1 MKKLYISESER
12 YDILRKHNSR
22 TVFLEQNQPAQQNYT
37 IQDIQNKL
45 LSLGYGVGD
54 TGADNKFGNNTLTAI
69 EKALGSIGGTQN
81 VQTNS
86 SGGKSMTGGGSL
98 SSIKNSGRLGGGK
111 NQPESETTKELSAN
125 KLDTKTTTGLNTTN
139 GSVTSVQTTI
149 QPGGKPADAT
159 LSNKT

>member
-37 IQDIQNKL
+37 IQDIQRKL
-45 LSLGYGVGD
+45 IELGKLAQGQD
-54 TGADNKFGNNTLTAI
+54 DNKFGSMTMAAI
-69 EKALGSIGGTQN
+69 EQALGSTGGTQN

-98 SSIKNSGRLGGGK
+98 SSIKNPGRLGGGK
-111 NQPESETTKELSAN
+111 TGEENNELNAKAAGAVSS
-125 KLDTKTTTGLNTTN
+125 DTL
-139 GSVTSVQTTI
+139 
-149 QPGGKPADAT
+149 
-159 LSNKT
+159 

>member
-45 LSLGYGVGD
+45 LSLGYGVGL

-98 SSIKNSGRLGGGK
+98 SSIKNSGRLGGK

-139 GSVTSVQTTI
+139 GSVTSVETTI
-149 QPGGKPADAT
+149 QLGEKPADAT
-159 LSNKT
+159 SSNET